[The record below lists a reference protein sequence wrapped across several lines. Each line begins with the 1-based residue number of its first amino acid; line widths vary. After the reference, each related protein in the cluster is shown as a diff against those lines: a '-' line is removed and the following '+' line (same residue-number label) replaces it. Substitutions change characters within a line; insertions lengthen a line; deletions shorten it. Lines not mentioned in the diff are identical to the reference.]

1 MAERRLG
8 DVPGIDDIVP
18 IAATLPYED
27 VSILE
32 VNGIGEITAGEI
44 GLGDLATS
52 YYSDPFAIRP
62 DSGSDSGDNGSSP
75 PPSQNLQVSG
85 GTGVPSQYV
94 GSTGTGGVGSVETG
108 GTVAAPSAPVDGFDE
123 EQLAN
128 AAAIAQVG
136 RELGATDRDIQ
147 TALMASLV
155 ETQLRNLD
163 YGDRDSVG
171 LFQQRDA
178 WGSFE
183 DRMDP
188 AKSARMFFLGGGAG
202 QEGLLDIPNRESRP
216 MGDLAQ
222 DVQVS
227 AFPERYAERE
237 AEAERIMASLRGG
250 GGTTTSGSYEGKDP
264 YDLTEVDGKTVNYLT
279 AAALD
284 AAKAEFGGELSLM
297 QGSYNAGGV
306 AASGGTHDGGGVIDL
321 SVPSGDWAGAM
332 TALRKIGFA
341 AWVRNVPGYGQAGS
355 GAHIHAALIG
365 DKTLSPQAQT
375 QIQSYLN
382 NDDGLAGSRPDDGP
396 REFVNNRFTW
406 GDAQA
411 ALDAQVEDD
420 LGDVETGGKIVASAQ
435 TFLGVPHKWGGKG
448 YDGVDGTGFV
458 RSVYEQIGVSVPE
471 DPSELAYMADPIDI
485 EKARPGD
492 LVSWGNGQFGILAEG
507 GYVLEANAP
516 GSVVQLSA
524 IPENSNPFAVPYRS
538 LLNTPAQSAAP
549 APYRPPAITYAAPV
563 AGPAPTTPGVRTGGY
578 NPAAPDAAPHQG
590 MNSGGSKPKPPKP
603 TTTKQ
608 PMDELY

>member
-62 DSGSDSGDNGSSP
+62 DMGSDSGDSP
-75 PPSQNLQVSG
+75 AGGGGSQNQQVSG
-85 GTGVPSQYV
+85 GTGVSSQYV
-94 GSTGTGGVGSVETG
+94 GSTGSTGGVGSVETG
-108 GTVAAPSAPVDGFDE
+108 GTITAPSGPVEGFDE

-128 AAAIAQVG
+128 AAVIAQVG

-237 AEAERIMASLRGG
+237 AEAARIMASLAG
-250 GGTTTSGSYEGKDP
+250 GGTTTSGSYKGKDP

-284 AAKAEFGGELSLM
+284 AAKAEFGGDLTLM
-297 QGSYNAGGV
+297 QGSHNAGGV

-321 SVPSGDWAGAM
+321 SVPNGDWAGAM

-355 GAHIHAALIG
+355 GAHIHAVLIG
-365 DKTLSPQAQT
+365 DKTLSAQAQT

-382 NDDGLAGSRPDDGP
+382 NDDGLVGSRPDDGP

-406 GDAQA
+406 GDA
-411 ALDAQVEDD
+411 LESQVEDD
-420 LGDVETGGKIVASAQ
+420 LGDVETGGRIVGAGK
-435 TFLGVPHKWGGKG
+435 TFLGVPHKWGGRG
-448 YDGVDGTGFV
+448 YDGVDGAGFV

-471 DPSELAYMADPIDI
+471 DVSELAYMADPIDI
-485 EKARPGD
+485 EQARPGD
-492 LVSWGNGQFGILAEG
+492 LIAWGNGQFGILAED
-507 GYVLEANAP
+507 GYVLEANGP
-516 GSVVQLSA
+516 GTVVQLSS
-524 IPENSNPFAVPYRS
+524 IPENSDPWAVPYRS
-538 LLNTPAQSAAP
+538 LLQTPAQSAAP
-549 APYRPPAITYAAPV
+549 APYRPPAITYPAPV

-603 TTTKQ
+603 PTTTKK
-608 PMDELY
+608 PPADLF